1 MPLFHAKIGRWQT
14 ASIPGRGINDARKA
28 IRKWV
33 RERDSRVFVKLD
45 VVKCYPSID
54 RAVLKTMLA
63 HDVGDRRLLR
73 LVFTLVDQYRGD
85 RGLNIGSYLSQWLAN
100 YYLSAAWHYAEGSL
114 SAVRRSRRRQGE
126 EIRRRLVTHVLFYA
140 DDILLIGR
148 SKRDLTI
155 AVKRLRGFL
164 RDRLHLEIHSTWNVK
179 HIGAEPIDMVGY
191 TFRPGR
197 TGVRPAIFLR
207 AERAYA
213 RAAKRPMTMA
223 MARILRMALP
233 LRQRGV
239 PPPPRHRQDFPPG
252 ETRGLRRQNR
262 KDNTMIQKVSSSEQL
277 QELDYHARGDGTAD
291 IRIRKNIKQVTHE
304 TTDQAPA
311 WSEWTAIESYQVL
324 PLQEQEA
331 IEQADMLF
339 EGDVTSSQPVLDRIT
354 ALEQSSLDN
363 AQLLADLLADDS
375 TDDSANHTPSDTD
388 ATEDK
393 TTTGGA
399 DADTAEPGKEE

>member
-114 SAVRRSRRRQGE
+114 AVRRSRRRQGE

-164 RDRLHLEIHSTWNVK
+164 RDRLHLEIHPTWNVK
-179 HIGAEPIDMVGY
+179 HIEVEPIDMVGY

-197 TGVRPAIFLR
+197 TGVRPAIFSEPN
-207 AERAYA
+207 APTPA
-213 RAAKRPMTMA
+213 
-223 MARILRMALP
+223 
-233 LRQRGV
+233 QRNV
-239 PPPPRHRQDFPPG
+239 R
-252 ETRGLRRQNR
+252 
-262 KDNTMIQKVSSSEQL
+262 
-277 QELDYHARGDGTAD
+277 
-291 IRIRKNIKQVTHE
+291 
-304 TTDQAPA
+304 
-311 WSEWTAIESYQVL
+311 
-324 PLQEQEA
+324 
-331 IEQADMLF
+331 
-339 EGDVTSSQPVLDRIT
+339 
-354 ALEQSSLDN
+354 
-363 AQLLADLLADDS
+363 
-375 TDDSANHTPSDTD
+375 
-388 ATEDK
+388 
-393 TTTGGA
+393 
-399 DADTAEPGKEE
+399 